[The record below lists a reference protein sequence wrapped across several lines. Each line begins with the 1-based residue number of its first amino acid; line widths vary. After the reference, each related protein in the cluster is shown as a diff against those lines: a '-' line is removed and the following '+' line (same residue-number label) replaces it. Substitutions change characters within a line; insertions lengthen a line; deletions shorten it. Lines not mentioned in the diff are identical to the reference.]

1 MPDRGFLTGRGHQT
15 GFSMSAAY
23 DPNKLGWGA
32 AALTCAMTA
41 ALGFT
46 AYTIHKNTYLHPR
59 DPMAVQVYHARDAAA
74 EHGEAKAG
82 EPAPA
87 GATAGEAKPAEA
99 KPAH

>member
-1 MPDRGFLTGRGHQT
+1 
-15 GFSMSAAY
+15 MSAAY

-59 DPMAVQVYHARDAAA
+59 DPMAVQVYHARDAAGTGG
-74 EHGEAKAG
+74 EHGEAKAEG
-82 EPAPA
+82 EHAA
-87 GATAGEAKPAEA
+87 EGAAAGEAKPADA
-99 KPAH
+99 KPAEAKH